1 MRPWERKVATFG
13 IVAVV
18 CIVIAIVLG
27 GNLFET
33 VSKGTYQVK
42 QAAVSGTM
50 SAKMTPGFWIQMFG
64 DIQVW
69 PKADTFFFTHDK
81 SEGGKLDQSIEVR
94 FNDGSICNISGT
106 MRIQTPTSED
116 QAVGLVTN
124 ESYRSFEDL
133 KAKLILPVTR
143 NALRL
148 TANLMSARES
158 YQERRADFTFWAWD
172 QIQNGMYE
180 TEEYVKEVTD
190 PLTKEVSY
198 KTLKRIKKD
207 KDGNFIRQR
216 NPMEGLG
223 LTLANFEIKSF
234 EYHDKVKQQI
244 AAQQDALMA
253 VATALA
259 NAKKAEQ
266 EEITA
271 EAEGRRLVTT
281 AQYETEQTKIK
292 AVVDAQQ
299 KKEVAVLAAEAIKA
313 TAELERDAAVF
324 FKEEQTLRGEGEAA
338 RRRLVMQADGALDRK
353 LIAYEKVMGKFAEE
367 FGKQKWVPEVS
378 FGSNGD
384 TGGNAATDLIN
395 LLNVQALKSL
405 GLDVGVPGSAN

>member
-1 MRPWERKVATFG
+1 MSSWERRLISVGVVAA
-13 IVAVV
+13 ICIALAV
-18 CIVIAIVLG
+18 VLG

-33 VSKGTYQVK
+33 VGKGTYQVK
-42 QAAVSGTM
+42 QAAISGTM
-50 SAKMTPGFWIQMFG
+50 SAKMTPGFWMQMFG
-64 DIQVW
+64 DIQTW

-81 SEGGKLDQSIEVR
+81 TEGQGMDQSIEVR

-106 MRIQTPTSED
+106 MRIQMPTTED
-116 QAVGLVTN
+116 QAIALVTG
-124 ESYRSFEDL
+124 EGYTSFSDME
-133 KAKLILPVTR
+133 AKLMLPVVR

-190 PLTKEVSY
+190 PITKEVAY

-207 KDGNFIRQR
+207 KDGNVLRQN
-216 NPMEGLG
+216 NPIEGLG
-223 LTLANFEIKSF
+223 LQLANFEIKSF
-234 EYHDKVKQQI
+234 EYHEKVKAQI

-253 VATALA
+253 VATAAA

-281 AQYETEQTKIK
+281 AQYEKEQEKVK
-292 AVVDAQQ
+292 VVLDAQQ
-299 KKEVAVLAAEAIKA
+299 RKEVAILAAEATKA
-313 TAELERDAAVF
+313 TAELDRDAARF
-324 FKEEQTLRGEGEAA
+324 FKEEQILRGEGEAE
-338 RRRLVMQADGALDRK
+338 RRKLVMEADGALELK
-353 LIAYEKVMGKFAEE
+353 LKTHQAVMFKFAEE
-367 FGKQKWVPEVS
+367 FGKQKWVPQVS
-378 FGSNGD
+378 FGSSGN
-384 TGGNAATDLIN
+384 TGGNEATNLIN
-395 LLNVQALKSL
+395 LLTMQSLNSL
-405 GLDVGVPGSAN
+405 GLDVGVKKE